1 MKATEKRIK
10 ILEAAKS
17 CFTQFGYEKT
27 TLEDIGKKLGLNK
40 SSLYYYFK
48 NKEEIF
54 TAVVVKEAEKI
65 VDDLQNEFEH
75 KEQPEEK
82 IQVYMKKRLTY
93 YRKVLGLHKLEAESL
108 RQIQPGFHDLYSS
121 LMQREVVFVAREL
134 RKIDEQLST
143 KMASITAE
151 LIIKSADAIKHDE
164 ILHNRKSIED
174 EPDYERIE
182 KDTELLIRLMI
193 HGIKQTV
200 RKYSK
205 ETVY

>member
-1 MKATEKRIK
+1 
-10 ILEAAKS
+10 
-17 CFTQFGYEKT
+17 
-27 TLEDIGKKLGLNK
+27 
-40 SSLYYYFK
+40 
-48 NKEEIF
+48 
-54 TAVVVKEAEKI
+54 
-65 VDDLQNEFEH
+65 
-75 KEQPEEK
+75 
-82 IQVYMKKRLTY
+82 MKKRLTY

>member
-82 IQVYMKKRLTY
+82 IQVYMKKRLSY

-121 LMQREVVFVAREL
+121 LLQREVVFVAREL
-134 RKIDEQLST
+134 RKIDDQLSA

-151 LIIKSADAIKHDE
+151 LIITSADAIKHDE
-164 ILHNRKSIED
+164 ILHNRKSIHD

-182 KDTELLIRLMI
+182 QDTELLIRLMI

-205 ETVY
+205 ETA